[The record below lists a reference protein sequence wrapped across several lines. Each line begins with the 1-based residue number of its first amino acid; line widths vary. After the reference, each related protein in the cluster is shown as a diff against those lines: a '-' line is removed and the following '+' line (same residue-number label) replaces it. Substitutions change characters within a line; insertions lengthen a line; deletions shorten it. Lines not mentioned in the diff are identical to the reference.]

1 MGRTCPD
8 QIGRKLKGEIF
19 NSKDKTDSKVIKINT
34 ELLGYI
40 PNTLVE
46 KLVRKAP
53 NMLILLLTVFSLYL
67 CQPHIHYQIHI
78 TIQDHT
84 LIILKPIY
92 QHLLV
97 QTNM

>member
-46 KLVRKAP
+46 NLVIFLTRESFRS
-53 NMLILLLTVFSLYL
+53 ILS
-67 CQPHIHYQIHI
+67 
-78 TIQDHT
+78 
-84 LIILKPIY
+84 
-92 QHLLV
+92 
-97 QTNM
+97 N